1 MKKNN
6 LIEQYL
12 IDVNSFD
19 DVPKKKI
26 RKLNNKLVKNVDIL
40 CIRLIG
46 FSLGV
51 ITMKVIIEQLVM
63 QLGVYFR

>member
-1 MKKNN
+1 MRKNN

-12 IDVNSFD
+12 IDLNSFD
-19 DVPKKKI
+19 DEPKKKI
-26 RKLNNKLVKNVDIL
+26 RKINNNVVKNVDII

-46 FSLGV
+46 FSLGI

>member
-12 IDVNSFD
+12 IDLNTLD
-19 DVPKKKI
+19 DEPKKKI
-26 RKLNNKLVKNVDIL
+26 RKINNNVVKNVDII

-46 FSLGV
+46 FSLGI